1 MSDLYVNRISP
12 ESGGVIELN
21 GRIRF
26 SEPLPGVQ
34 YSPVNDI
41 GVPGGQGFG
50 VGICPNTYPGFSSL
64 SGTNDPASG
73 NYGNYQYTDG
83 SIMCW
88 IPAFWYKVGTG
99 ANGLPVNRIDVKN
112 LSSFISVGQAAAAG
126 YALPR
131 AFYEAGKIMAGFFI
145 DKFSCANNNGIA
157 SSIKGLSP
165 LSTALDRNPISALN
179 GAPPNNYGGTLQ
191 AAKTRG
197 QFFHVSSIFQSA
209 CMAILAKAHGDA
221 SSNTTFNAWYL
232 PGANFPKG
240 NNNNAGLQDV
250 NDPLLTFRKV
260 VEENPGF
267 YAAYNGSGSIFA
279 KTTHNG
285 QESGVADVNG
295 NVWNV
300 APGFTSNGTNFYIAD
315 TNQSQNDFTAM
326 NAFGAPMGWINLG
339 PTFGFA
345 GNFNN
350 PAQYVQRFGNAANQV
365 LEEETGGNLW
375 LQASAGI
382 PRQMG
387 VSVGGTNEFG
397 SDFALDGV
405 NGNVNSLAP
414 IRGGNWGSGSSAGVF
429 ALNLSDSSAASSI
442 NVGFRACSFGAL

>member
-1 MSDLYVNRISP
+1 MSDLKVNRISP
-12 ESGGVIELN
+12 QTGGVIEID
-21 GRIRF
+21 GRIVF
-26 SEPLPGVQ
+26 TQPIPGVQ
-34 YSPVNDI
+34 YAPVNDI
-41 GVPGGQGFG
+41 GVPGAQGFG
-50 VGICPNTYPGFSSL
+50 VGISPNTYAGFTAL
-64 SGTNDPASG
+64 SGTLDPASG
-73 NYGNYQYTDG
+73 NYGNYQYSDG

-99 ANGLPVNRIDVKN
+99 SNGLAVNRIDVKPFTQYA
-112 LSSFISVGQAAAAG
+112 SIGAAAAAG

-131 AFYEAGKIMAGFFI
+131 AFYEGGIVKAGFFM

-165 LSTALDRNPISALN
+165 LSTAIDRNPISALT
-179 GAPPNNYGGTLQ
+179 GTPANNYGGTLA

-197 QFFHVSSIFQSA
+197 AVFHTASIFQ
-209 CMAILAKAHGDA
+209 MAVLSILAKAHADA
-221 SSNTTFNAWYL
+221 STSTVFNAWYQV
-232 PGANFPKG
+232 GANFPKG
-240 NNNNAGLQDV
+240 NNNNAGMQDV

-260 VEENPGF
+260 IEEDPTY
-267 YAAYNGSGSIFA
+267 YAAYNGSGSVLA

-295 NVWNV
+295 NVSNV
-300 APGFTSNGTNFYIAD
+300 TTGFTSDGTNFYIAGVD
-315 TNQSQNDFTAM
+315 QVQNNFTAA
-326 NAFGAPMGWINLG
+326 NAFGAPAGWINVG

-365 LEEETGGNLW
+365 LEEETSGNLW
-375 LQASAGI
+375 LQASAAI
-382 PRQMG
+382 PRQLG
-387 VSVGGTNEFG
+387 VSVAGTNEFG

-405 NGNVNSLAP
+405 NGNVNMLAP
-414 IRGGNWGSGSSAGVF
+414 IRGGGWSHGSGAGVF
-429 ALNLSDSSAASSI
+429 ALVLNNSSANSAF